1 MWVAEAI
8 WFELGPQPTEP
19 AGARVDYFS
28 FASRDPAR
36 SHSLRFWP
44 ALSDV
49 PVKNNLDW
57 PAANQISEQLAL
69 GRIELPM
76 GRAQYVPDRR

>member
-1 MWVAEAI
+1 MAEVI
-8 WFELGPQPTEP
+8 WFDPGPLPTEP

-44 ALSDV
+44 ALSNV
-49 PVKNNLDW
+49 LVKNIVDW
-57 PAANQISEQLAL
+57 PTASGSGPAAGAGLW
-69 GRIELPM
+69 
-76 GRAQYVPDRR
+76 